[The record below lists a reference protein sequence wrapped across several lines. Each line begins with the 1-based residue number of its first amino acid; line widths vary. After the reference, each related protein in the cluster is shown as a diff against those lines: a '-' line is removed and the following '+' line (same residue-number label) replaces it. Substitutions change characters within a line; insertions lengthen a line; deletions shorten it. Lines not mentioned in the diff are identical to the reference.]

1 MKKDILKDLLAKRPE
16 RNIRYRIL
24 TRHSLAIYPNKTLK
38 SNWQRILRSFRS
50 CKVCFMHKT
59 GIQS

>member
-1 MKKDILKDLLAKRPE
+1 MKKDILKDLLAKPGKKH
-16 RNIRYRIL
+16 L
-24 TRHSLAIYPNKTLK
+24 VSDFDSSFTGDLSKKTLK

>member
-1 MKKDILKDLLAKRPE
+1 MKKDILKDLLAKPGKKHLVSV
-16 RNIRYRIL
+16 L

-50 CKVCFMHKT
+50 CKVCFMRKT
-59 GIQS
+59 DIQS

>member
-1 MKKDILKDLLAKRPE
+1 MKKDILKDMLASPE
-16 RNIRYRIL
+16 NETFGIWIL

>member
-1 MKKDILKDLLAKRPE
+1 MKKDILKDLLAKPGKKH
-16 RNIRYRIL
+16 L
-24 TRHSLAIYPNKTLK
+24 VSDFDSSFTGDYPNKTLK

-50 CKVCFMHKT
+50 CKVCFMRKT

>member
-1 MKKDILKDLLAKRPE
+1 MKKDILKDLLAKPE
-16 RNIRYRIL
+16 RNIWYRIL